1 MDQRASID
9 PPQGREA
16 LHVLEAATQFGVGG
30 IARHVLGLRD
40 WLRARG
46 HRVSLAGTPDA
57 WAGPDTE
64 PEFLDLPT
72 RYVAGDG
79 ARITRRLGNLGRAA
93 LRLRRWLAENPVD
106 LIHAHESAPALVAL
120 LARAGRPVPVAVTY
134 HGSEPG
140 RIAAFGRIARRCDL
154 VITPSHRS
162 AEDLARI
169 GGVPAD
175 RLRVIGLGLA
185 PPPEDPPDEI
195 ARARAELLGEGNRL
209 VVTVA
214 RLAYQKGIDILI
226 ECVARLQATHPGIR
240 FAVVGD
246 GPDEAMLRDLARRR
260 GVDGHLRFVGR
271 TERPHLYLRAAD
283 LFLLTSRWESL
294 PISIVEAFQAGTP
307 AVATACSGVVELIDG
322 SVGRVVPVGDVD
334 AICRAVVEILAD
346 EAGLAARAA
355 AALAR
360 SREDRFKPD
369 WVHRRFESAYLAL
382 AGREAPAGADPS

>member
-1 MDQRASID
+1 MDQRTPID
-9 PPQGREA
+9 PPQGQEA

-64 PEFLDLPT
+64 AAFLDLPT

-120 LARAGRPVPVAVTY
+120 MARAGRPVPVAVTY

-162 AEDLARI
+162 AEDLAQI
-169 GGVPAD
+169 GRVPAD

-185 PPPEDPPDEI
+185 PPPEDPAEEI
-195 ARARAELLGEGNRL
+195 AQLRADLLGDGERL

-226 ECVARLQATHPGIR
+226 ECVARLQTTHPGIR
-240 FAVVGD
+240 FAVAGN
-246 GPDEAMLRDLARRR
+246 GPDEAMLRDLARHR
-260 GVDGHLRFVGR
+260 GVGGHLRFVGH
-271 TERPHLYLRAAD
+271 TARPHLYLRAAD

-322 SVGRVVPVGDVD
+322 SVGRVVPVGDAD
-334 AICRAVVEILAD
+334 AICRAVAELLAD
-346 EAGLAARAA
+346 EAGLASRAA

-360 SREDRFKPD
+360 SREDRFRPD
-369 WVHRRFESAYLAL
+369 WVHARFESAYLAL
-382 AGREAPAGADPS
+382 AGR